1 MAAEHTVKSYD
12 EELDRMNNAVLE
24 MGGLVERQLA
34 ASIASL
40 VRRDADLA
48 SRVVTDD
55 RRVDALEAEIDQL
68 ALRILALRQPVAVDL
83 RTITAS
89 LKVASDLERM
99 GDYAA
104 NVAKRTIAIEE
115 IDPIRLTH
123 AISRMAGTVQGMIKE
138 VLDAFRDRDVD
149 RAMAVWRRDEE
160 VDESYNSLF
169 RELLTYMMEDPRRI
183 TPCAQLLFV
192 AKNIERIGDHA
203 TNIAEIINYAVTGT
217 PVGEE
222 RPKGDVTPFHSA
234 KDESGAPG
242 P

>member
-1 MAAEHTVKSYD
+1 MAAEHTVKAYD

-40 VRRDADLA
+40 VRRDGDLA
-48 SRVVTDD
+48 SRVIIDD
-55 RRVDALEAEIDQL
+55 RRVDTLEAEIDQL
-68 ALRILALRQPVAVDL
+68 AMRILALRQPVAVDL
-83 RTITAS
+83 RTIAAS

-104 NVAKRTIAIEE
+104 NVAKRTIAIDE

-138 VLDAFRDRDVD
+138 VLDAFRDRDVE
-149 RAMAVWRRDEE
+149 RAMAVWRRDED

-183 TPCAQLLFV
+183 TPCAHLLFV

-203 TNIAEIINYAVTGT
+203 TNIAEIVNYAVTGT

-222 RPKGDVTPFHSA
+222 RPKGDVTPYHSA
-234 KDESGAPG
+234 KDETGTPR

>member
-1 MAAEHTVKSYD
+1 MAAQHTVKAYD

-40 VRRDADLA
+40 VRRDGDLA
-48 SRVVTDD
+48 SRVIIDD
-55 RRVDALEAEIDQL
+55 RRVDTLEAEIDQL
-68 ALRILALRQPVAVDL
+68 AMRILALRQPVAVDL
-83 RTITAS
+83 RTIAAS

-104 NVAKRTIAIEE
+104 NVAKRTIAIDE

-138 VLDAFRDRDVD
+138 VLDAFRDRDVE
-149 RAMAVWRRDEE
+149 RAMAVWRRDED

-183 TPCAQLLFV
+183 TPCAHLLFV

-203 TNIAEIINYAVTGT
+203 TNIAEIVNYAVTGT

-222 RPKGDVTPFHSA
+222 RPKGDVTPYHSA
-234 KDESGAPG
+234 KDETGIPR

>member
-1 MAAEHTVKSYD
+1 MTAEHTVKSYD

-34 ASIASL
+34 ASIDSL
-40 VRRDADLA
+40 VRRDDDRA
-48 SRVVTDD
+48 SQVIIDD

-68 ALRILALRQPVAVDL
+68 AMRILALRQPVAVDL
-83 RTITAS
+83 RTIIAS
-89 LKVASDLERM
+89 LKIASDLERM

-104 NVAKRTIAIEE
+104 NVAKRTIALDA
-115 IDPIRLTH
+115 IDPMRLTR

-138 VLDAFRDRDVD
+138 VLDAFRDGDVE

-183 TPCAQLLFV
+183 TPCAHLLFV

-234 KDESGAPG
+234 KDETVAPKS
-242 P
+242 

>member
-1 MAAEHTVKSYD
+1 MAAEHTVKAYD

-40 VRRDADLA
+40 VRRDGDLA
-48 SRVVTDD
+48 SRVIIDD
-55 RRVDALEAEIDQL
+55 RRVDTLEAEIDQL
-68 ALRILALRQPVAVDL
+68 AMRILALRQPVAVDL
-83 RTITAS
+83 RTIAAS

-104 NVAKRTIAIEE
+104 NVAKRTIAIDE

-138 VLDAFRDRDVD
+138 VLDAFRDRDVE
-149 RAMAVWRRDEE
+149 RAMAVWRRDED

-183 TPCAQLLFV
+183 TPCAHLLFV

-203 TNIAEIINYAVTGT
+203 TNIAEIVNYAVTGT

-222 RPKGDVTPFHSA
+222 RPKGDVTPYHSA
-234 KDESGAPG
+234 KDETGTPW